1 MFVEGIVC
9 AEKWSAVKTRH
20 MSLKLSVSLI
30 GEIKNIHQ
38 HPLRGCVPNNDWYR
52 GTETNR
58 AGVFSQGALGLQG
71 KQMPG

>member
-9 AEKWSAVKTRH
+9 AEKWSAMKTRH
-20 MSLKLSVSLI
+20 VSLKLSVSLI

-38 HPLRGCVPNNDWYR
+38 HPLRGYVPNNDWYR

-58 AGVFSQGALGLQG
+58 AGAFSQGALGFQG
-71 KQMPG
+71 KKICG